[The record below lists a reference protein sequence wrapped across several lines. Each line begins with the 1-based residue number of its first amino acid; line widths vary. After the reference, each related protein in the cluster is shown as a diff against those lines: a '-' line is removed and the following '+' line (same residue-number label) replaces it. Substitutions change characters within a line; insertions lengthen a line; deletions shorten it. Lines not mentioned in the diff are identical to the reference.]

1 MIKRILLVTLV
12 SSVLILSFS
21 SCSSKPS
28 KSSELPKVSH
38 HIQSQ
43 TVYDKSISSSKKLT
57 TSFKKSPTNK
67 SFPDDY
73 AGSYLDSKG
82 LLHINLVSNKNL
94 ETYKSIV
101 NNDSVIFSIQKTS
114 LNSLY
119 KIQKLLEDYMT
130 EYKMTAIGITEQTDT
145 VDIQLKDINDEAA
158 ILNIITKAGYNRNC
172 IKFDVNAKDI
182 PAL

>member
-28 KSSELPKVSH
+28 KSSELPKVSP

-57 TSFKKSPTNK
+57 ASFKISPTNK

-82 LLHINLVSNKNL
+82 LLHVNLVSNKNL

-101 NNDSVIFSIQKTS
+101 NNDSVIFSLQKTS
-114 LNSLY
+114 LNSLHN
-119 KIQKLLEDYMT
+119 IHVLLEDYMT
-130 EYKMTAIGITEQTDT
+130 KYKMTAISTSDETDT
-145 VDIQLKDINDEAA
+145 VDIRLKDINDEES
-158 ILNIITKAGYNRNC
+158 ILNIVTKAGYNSDC
-172 IKFDVNAKDI
+172 IKFDVNDKDI